1 MQQYYIREKN
11 YYFILEIEN
20 VKVQLGDY
28 DNKCD

>member
-1 MQQYYIREKN
+1 MHGYIREKN

-20 VKVQLGDY
+20 VKVQLGGY